1 MATTTTATLG
11 KKNATAMSI
20 SNNDWQ
26 EAIVEHIV
34 EETPNVKTYS
44 FMLPKPAHHVAGQH
58 YELQLT
64 AGNGYQAARP
74 YSASST
80 ADHMPLLNLT
90 IQHVPDG
97 EVTTYLNEALEV
109 GDAVEIRGPFGKFF
123 TWTEENTQPI
133 LLIGGGSG
141 VVPMH
146 SILASHKVANATSEM
161 QLIYSART
169 FKDIIFKEDF
179 LKASNVTITLT
190 QDDSGEWTGKT
201 GRVSTAL
208 FAKTLEA
215 FSSTPLCY
223 VCGMNPFVSA
233 VTDMLQELGI
243 PVENIKTERFG

>member
-1 MATTTTATLG
+1 MATTTTVTLG
-11 KKNATAMSI
+11 KKNATVTSI

-26 EAIVEHIV
+26 EAVVEQIV

-44 FMLPKPAHHVAGQH
+44 FMLPKPAHHIAGQH
-58 YELQLT
+58 YELQLS
-64 AGNGYQAARP
+64 AANGYQAARP

-80 ADHMPLLNLT
+80 ADNMPLLNLT

-109 GDAVEIRGPFGKFF
+109 GDSVEIRGPFGKFF
-123 TWTEENTQPI
+123 TWTEQNTQPI

-161 QLIYSART
+161 HLIYSART
-169 FKDIIFKEDF
+169 FKDIIFKDDF
-179 LKASNVTITLT
+179 LKSPNVTITLT
-190 QDDSGEWTGKT
+190 QDDSDNWTGAT
-201 GRVSTAL
+201 GRVNGEL
-208 FAKTLEA
+208 FAKTLDT
-215 FSSTPLCY
+215 FSEKPLCY
-223 VCGMNPFVSA
+223 VCGMNGFVSA
-233 VTDMLQELGI
+233 VTDILQELGI

>member
-1 MATTTTATLG
+1 VTST
-11 KKNATAMSI
+11 
-20 SNNDWQ
+20 SNNEWQ
-26 EAIVEHIV
+26 EAIVQRIV
-34 EETPNVKTYS
+34 KETPNVKTYS
-44 FMLPKPAHHVAGQH
+44 FMLPTPAHHVAGQH

-80 ADHMPLLNLT
+80 ADDMPLLNLT

-97 EVTTYLNEALEV
+97 EVTTYLANNLEV

-133 LLIGGGSG
+133 LLIAGGSG

-146 SILASHKVANATSEM
+146 SILASHKAANATSEM
-161 QLIYSART
+161 QLVYSAHT
-169 FKDIIFKEDF
+169 YEDIIFKEDF
-179 LKASNVTITLT
+179 LHSPNVTITLT
-190 QDDSGEWTGKT
+190 QDDTSWWTGAT
-201 GRVSTAL
+201 GRINSEL
-208 FAKTLEA
+208 FAKTMER
-215 FSSTPLCY
+215 FSDTPTCY